1 MILFYFLRW
10 LTMKFALHFHATRSY
25 WRDGAPSAEWQSRIF
40 EWTRRTG
47 FDGIDISDS
56 WDLRSLRVSELRDVK
71 RRVENAGLELATL
84 SCMGKTLHVPEL
96 AEANLAAILSSLDIA
111 AELGVGLV
119 NLSLSTPRQ
128 PGVVPVFGVPRTPG
142 GSRVA
147 SDRDFDVTI
156 DRLRQVCDR
165 ASNIGIQLSVELH
178 DRSLADTPS
187 SLIRIL
193 DGVARPNIGANPDLT
208 NGYRAYDVP
217 DDTWQQTIERLA
229 PLTNLWH
236 INNLQRVHF
245 PDVERAAFVEA
256 PLATGDVDYR
266 WALQVVQD
274 AGFDGWVV
282 IENKSSTD
290 TFELSRLGLDYM
302 RNLLAARL

>member
-1 MILFYFLRW
+1 M
-10 LTMKFALHFHATRSY
+10 
-25 WRDGAPSAEWQSRIF
+25 
-40 EWTRRTG
+40 
-47 FDGIDISDS
+47 
-56 WDLRSLRVSELRDVK
+56 
-71 RRVENAGLELATL
+71 
-84 SCMGKTLHVPEL
+84 
-96 AEANLAAILSSLDIA
+96 
-111 AELGVGLV
+111 
-119 NLSLSTPRQ
+119 
-128 PGVVPVFGVPRTPG
+128 
-142 GSRVA
+142 
-147 SDRDFDVTI
+147 
-156 DRLRQVCDR
+156 
-165 ASNIGIQLSVELH
+165 
-178 DRSLADTPS
+178 
-187 SLIRIL
+187 
-193 DGVARPNIGANPDLT
+193 
-208 NGYRAYDVP
+208 P

>member
-1 MILFYFLRW
+1 M
-10 LTMKFALHFHATRSY
+10 
-25 WRDGAPSAEWQSRIF
+25 
-40 EWTRRTG
+40 
-47 FDGIDISDS
+47 
-56 WDLRSLRVSELRDVK
+56 
-71 RRVENAGLELATL
+71 
-84 SCMGKTLHVPEL
+84 

-165 ASNIGIQLSVELH
+165 ASNLGIQLSVELH